1 MRIMAIVILVAWAGL
16 HATSASAQ
24 SFEDRWSIIPKA
36 HAEQPPPHQP
46 APPAPT
52 EHTPA
57 EQSEQYQQ
65 SPTATDT
72 TAGSVNHPATRS
84 AKRTFY
90 GKASFYSYSKGKTA
104 SGSRFDR
111 NKPTAAHRN
120 LPFGTTLRV
129 TNLANSK
136 SVVVTITDR
145 GPHVRGRI
153 LDLSLDAARS
163 LKIGDRGVVAVRAEV
178 L

>member
-1 MRIMAIVILVAWAGL
+1 MQIMAIAILFAWAGL

-36 HAEQPPPHQP
+36 HAEQPPPHRPLPP
-46 APPAPT
+46 APPEQT
-52 EHTPA
+52 QT
-57 EQSEQYQQ
+57 EQSEQHQQ
-65 SPTATDT
+65 SPTSADT
-72 TAGSVNHPATRS
+72 SMGSVHHPATPP

-104 SGSRFDR
+104 SGSPFDP
-111 NKPTAAHRN
+111 NMPTAAHRT

-129 TNLANSK
+129 TNLTNNK

-145 GPHVRGRI
+145 GPHARGRV

-163 LKIGDRGVVAVRAEV
+163 LKIGDRGVVDVRAEV